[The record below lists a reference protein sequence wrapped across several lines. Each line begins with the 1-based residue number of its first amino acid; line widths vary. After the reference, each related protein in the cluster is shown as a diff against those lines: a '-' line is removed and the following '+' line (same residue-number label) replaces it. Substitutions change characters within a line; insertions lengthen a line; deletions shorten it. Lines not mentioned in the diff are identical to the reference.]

1 MYIACIEKFI
11 YTCTRMSYGKPMFKE
26 FIATFVIGVSHLS
39 SGLFAFNGY
48 IPTGKI
54 FSPIGLLEFYT
65 NIK

>member
-1 MYIACIEKFI
+1 MLRPKAHASKNSYI
-11 YTCTRMSYGKPMFKE
+11 YMSYGKPLFKE

-39 SGLFAFNGY
+39 SGLFAFNSY